1 MEELMAQLEKFR
13 AEAEYCGRL
22 ARTAPDR
29 QTRALFERLAER
41 LQDMIQEIETTIAAR
56 TKLSGRWE

>member
-1 MEELMAQLEKFR
+1 MEELIAALDKFR
-13 AEAEYCGRL
+13 AEAEYCARMG
-22 ARTAPDR
+22 RTAPDR

-41 LQDMIQEIETTIAAR
+41 LREMVQEIETTIAAR

>member
-1 MEELMAQLEKFR
+1 MEELIAQLEKFR
-13 AEAEYCGRL
+13 AEAGYCARL

-29 QTRALFERLAER
+29 QTHALFERLAER
-41 LQDMIQEIETTIAAR
+41 VREMVQEIETTIAAR

>member
-1 MEELMAQLEKFR
+1 MEELIGLLEKFR
-13 AEAEYCGRL
+13 AEADLCARS

-29 QTRALFERLAER
+29 QTRALFERLAEGLR
-41 LQDMIQEIETTIAAR
+41 EMVQEIETTIAAR

>member
-1 MEELMAQLEKFR
+1 MEELTVQLEKVR
-13 AEAEYCGRL
+13 KHAEECARL

-41 LQDMIQEIETTIAAR
+41 LREMLQDIETTIAAR

>member
-1 MEELMAQLEKFR
+1 MS
-13 AEAEYCGRL
+13 
-22 ARTAPDR
+22 RTAPDR

-41 LQDMIQEIETTIAAR
+41 LGEMVQEIETTIAAR

>member
-1 MEELMAQLEKFR
+1 MEELIAQLEKFR
-13 AEAEYCGRL
+13 AEVERCARL
-22 ARTAPDR
+22 SRTAPDR

-41 LQDMIQEIETTIAAR
+41 LGEMVQEIETTIAAR